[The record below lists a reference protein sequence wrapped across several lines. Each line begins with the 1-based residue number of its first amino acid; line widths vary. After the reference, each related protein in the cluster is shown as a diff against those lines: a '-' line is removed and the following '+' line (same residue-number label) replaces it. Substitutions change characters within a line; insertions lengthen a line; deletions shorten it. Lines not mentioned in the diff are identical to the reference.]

1 MNIRY
6 RLTNSFLIRA
16 LLKPYQDFKRKR
28 AFKLYQESDDSAYLR
43 TLKGRCEGKR
53 CFIIGNG
60 PSLKIEDL
68 ELLKSEQTFSAN
80 RIFMVFDKTDWRPTY
95 YLAVDPNFIR
105 TSWQELDR
113 YNFGEMFLG
122 TDMSFDMSVFKN
134 KATRI
139 FEYTKFKV
147 NKWND
152 LTAHVNEDVS
162 KYFSVG
168 YTVTFSSI
176 QLAIYM
182 GFKEIYLLGVDFS
195 YSVIRDAHGKV
206 YKDNSVK
213 DYFFGEKY
221 SETVLSYNSSLHAY
235 QVAREYADAHGI
247 KIYNATRGG
256 KLEVFERVDFDKVI
270 NGK

>member
-221 SETVLSYNSSLHAY
+221 SET
-235 QVAREYADAHGI
+235 
-247 KIYNATRGG
+247 
-256 KLEVFERVDFDKVI
+256 
-270 NGK
+270 